1 MDAQFSQRIKDVL
14 GYSKEEAVRLG
25 NSHISV
31 EHLFLGIL
39 RDGEGLAIDVLVVL
53 GVELYDLRMAIEKS
67 IRNDQPSSA
76 TDPDSLPLLKSAER
90 ILKLTHLEARSM
102 KEKTIDTNHLLL
114 AILKDDNNYATR
126 YLVENGISYNKVKQE
141 ISDTQP
147 ENQADFPGDEDDEAK
162 GPFGAGG
169 SGGGGQPG
177 GSKGSSGASQKSSSD
192 TPVLDNFG
200 IDLTKAA
207 EEDRLDPIVGREI
220 EIERLAQILSRRK
233 KNNPILIGE
242 PGVGKSAIAEGLA
255 LRIIQRKVS
264 RVLFDKR
271 VVTLDLA
278 SIVAGTKYRGQFE
291 ERMKAI
297 LNEMVK
303 NPSIILF
310 IDEIHTIVGAGGAT
324 GSLDAANMLKPA
336 LARGEIQCIGA
347 TTLDEY
353 RQHIEKD
360 GALERRFQKVM
371 VDPTSVE
378 ETIDILMNIKER
390 YEEHHNVNYT
400 DDAIDACVKLTQ
412 RYISDRHLPDKAID
426 ALDESGSRV
435 HISNIVVPDQIVE
448 LEKEIEQTKQDKIQ
462 AVKNQNFE
470 KAASYRDK
478 EKELLDRLD
487 SEKKKWEKEL
497 SQNRE
502 TVDEDKVA
510 EVVAMMTGVPVQ
522 RIAQAEGAR
531 LLKMADEL
539 RGSVIGQDEAIGKVV
554 KSIQRNRA
562 GLKDPN
568 KPIGTF
574 VFLGP
579 TGVGKTQMA
588 KVLAEYLFE
597 SIDNLIRIDMS
608 EYMEKFSI
616 SRLVG
621 APPGYVG
628 YEEGGQLTEKVRRKP
643 YAVVLLDEI
652 EKAHPDVYNI
662 LLQVLDEGQL
672 TDSLGRRVDFRNT
685 IVIMTSNIGTREL
698 KDFGQGVGFATKTRQ
713 DAANDYSKSVIQ
725 KALKR
730 AFAPEF
736 LNRIDDVV
744 LFNTLSRDHIHKI
757 IDIELKGLYERVHTL
772 GYGIKLSEEAKDYVL
787 DKGYDIQYGARPL
800 KRAIQKYLEDPMAE
814 TIIKSALVEGD
825 SMLVD
830 FDKEKEEIVVAI
842 QKKKGALPKAKAELP
857 AAKKEK
863 SGDKKELPDSGEEK
877 TE

>member
-25 NSHISV
+25 NSHISI

-67 IRNDQPSSA
+67 IRNEQPSPV

-114 AILKDDNNYATR
+114 AILKDENNYATR

-141 ISDTQP
+141 VSDSLP
-147 ENQADFPGDEDDEAK
+147 ESRADFPGDEDDESK
-162 GPFGAGG
+162 GPFGG
-169 SGGGGQPG
+169 SGGGSGPG
-177 GSKGSSGASQKSSSD
+177 GGSSKGSPGAPSKSSSE

-207 EEDRLDPIVGREI
+207 EEDRLDPVVGREI

-297 LNEMVK
+297 LNELTK

-360 GALERRFQKVM
+360 GALERRFQKILVE
-371 VDPTSVE
+371 PTTADETVE
-378 ETIDILMNIKER
+378 ILKNIKER
-390 YEEHHNVNYT
+390 YEDHHNVFYT
-400 DDAIDACVKLTQ
+400 EDAIKACVKLTQ

-435 HISNIVVPDQIVE
+435 HISNIVVPDRIVD
-448 LEKEIEQTKQDKIQ
+448 LEKEIERSKQEKIQ

-478 EKELLDRLD
+478 EKELLDKLD

-531 LLKMADEL
+531 LLKMAEEL

-652 EKAHPDVYNI
+652 EKAHPDVFNI

-713 DAANDYSKSVIQ
+713 NAANDYAKSVIQ

-744 LFNTLSRDHIHKI
+744 LFNTLSRDDIHKI
-757 IDIELKGLYERVHTL
+757 IDIELKGLYTRVNTL
-772 GYGIKLSEEAKDYVL
+772 GFEVKLTEEAKDFVL

-814 TIIKSALVEGD
+814 TIIKSSLAEGD
-825 SMLVD
+825 TLLVD
-830 FDKEKEEIVVAI
+830 FDSEKEEITVAI
-842 QKKKGALPKAKAELP
+842 QKKKGVLPKAKKELP
-857 AAKKEK
+857 AKGKASKTKEPPALDE
-863 SGDKKELPDSGEEK
+863 GPKEN
-877 TE
+877 